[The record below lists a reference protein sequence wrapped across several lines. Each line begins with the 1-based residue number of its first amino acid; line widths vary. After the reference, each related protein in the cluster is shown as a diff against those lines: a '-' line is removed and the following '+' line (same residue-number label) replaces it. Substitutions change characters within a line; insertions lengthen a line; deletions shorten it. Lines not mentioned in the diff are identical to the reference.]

1 MARQVT
7 NPQNPEV
14 RRTTQNAAVVDRR
27 AYGYKCL
34 NLEVRA
40 IAASSAIYLV
50 TEHRVVRGA
59 SPYMSAGVCAR
70 RSPDP
75 RLRCPAKPPRVRGAR
90 VPPVAVPP
98 VAAAVTGPTRLKLPA
113 GATSSRLGSGG
124 ARPQLVTE
132 RVAAAAKRPVWPAA
146 RCASQLGIA
155 PLDGDFSPCC
165 CFDCAQCAALPGPCS
180 CTWQAETCDGDG
192 RQKRFQGPPGCRCG
206 VRCNWIALVNWPAS
220 PHRALCISGWPP
232 PHRRR

>member
-1 MARQVT
+1 VARQVT

-14 RRTTQNAAVVDRR
+14 RRTTQNAAVVDRC

-132 RVAAAAKRPVWPAA
+132 RVAAAAKRPVAGGTLCQVNSELPRLTVTFPRGVDLPAMFA
-146 RCASQLGIA
+146 VL
-155 PLDGDFSPCC
+155 LCC
-165 CFDCAQCAALPGPCS
+165 LRAHG
-180 CTWQAETCDGDG
+180 QAETHAMAMGD
-192 RQKRFQGPPGCRCG
+192 RSASRARRAAAAESG
-206 VRCNWIALVNWPAS
+206 VT
-220 PHRALCISGWPP
+220 G
-232 PHRRR
+232 

>member
-132 RVAAAAKRPVWPAA
+132 RVAAAAKRPVCGGTLCKSTRNCPA
-146 RCASQLGIA
+146 
-155 PLDGDFSPCC
+155 
-165 CFDCAQCAALPGPCS
+165 
-180 CTWQAETCDGDG
+180 
-192 RQKRFQGPPGCRCG
+192 
-206 VRCNWIALVNWPAS
+206 
-220 PHRALCISGWPP
+220 
-232 PHRRR
+232 